1 MKFKNIKIRENMNI
15 NKGGSALNLIFGA
28 FLLISCIKLGSDL
41 YTRHKKGKASEKKGC
56 GCGSK

>member
-1 MKFKNIKIRENMNI
+1 MNI

-41 YTRHKKGKASEKKGC
+41 YTRHKKEKASEKKGC